1 MWDFSKLLGSLAGED
16 AAGFLGGVTD
26 PSAKKRMPPK
36 TELTPSESAG
46 QEMVAGMHEA
56 ATPPTTAPV
65 SGFRQGLAGGLK
77 SAGAAMGQMASSPDV
92 PMRPTQI
99 YDQPIITPYQATQVP
114 RFAQGGV
121 VPDGWS
127 QVGDGGNDPNAE
139 EWIHKKG
146 DKVVV
151 IPKNPPTN
159 PDNVMSQ
166 PITLPQQNGDYTIQ
180 QGRPGTQPVAVSP
193 QTPMGT
199 ADDITNPNLAT
210 QGNQPAQQEQQP
222 VDPLQALQQK
232 YADTAAQPI
241 KKQSFWKDFG
251 TNLILGANAFFNPQ
265 NGPSPMV
272 GWGAVKR
279 QNELNALDRQIKPL
293 EAIQAQKQASDTKQ
307 AQTQKIYAD
316 TIKQLADANHLR
328 VADFLAGK
336 KWDWQELNGRIF
348 KKNADGS
355 VDPWIDPETGKQGV
369 NKTGVPIERLLS
381 DGAKVGVT
389 GPQALTADSQMQ
401 EANARREQEANIF
414 NARSQ
419 QDVDKWNAD
428 TKLKTDIANQKA
440 MADWQSAKLSKA
452 VDLIKS
458 KADLFA
464 KSGEAQGLA
473 EQAQTLAQ
481 QGQDLQARIDDE
493 VDPAEQAKLQKE
505 LDGLTKQMGTLQGKF
520 GAVAGQFG
528 KSQELVNLYN
538 QSDIQKPKPVRFTP
552 RKFDGGVQPVQRGSA
567 SVANVRTPAQR
578 DAVIASIRRQ
588 GGTDADVQAFIE
600 EWNKTHK

>member
-199 ADDITNPNLAT
+199 ADDIVNPNLAT
-210 QGNQPAQQEQQP
+210 QGNHPVQQEQQH
-222 VDPLQALQQK
+222 VDPLQKLYQQK
-232 YADTAAQPI
+232 QDLNAQPI
-241 KKQSFWKDFG
+241 QKQSFWKDFG
-251 TNLILGANAFFNPQ
+251 TNLLLGANAFFNPQ
-265 NGPSPMV
+265 QGPTPLV

-279 QNELNALDRQIKPL
+279 QNENTALDRQIKPL
-293 EAIQAQKQASDTKQ
+293 EAIKTEQDKEAYNKARIDN
-307 AQTQKIYAD
+307 IYAD
-316 TIKQLADANHLR
+316 NELNKQRVTNEALYRKNILDDKATARKAAALNKINTSHIFDPTNAAHRALAKE
-328 VADFLAGK
+328 AGLDPDTMT
-336 KWDWQELNGRIF
+336 KWDFTAPHVAKIGDEKYLYDRTTGAFKPSGLPPDPNDKRQEF
-348 KKNADGS
+348 
-355 VDPWIDPETGKQGV
+355 
-369 NKTGVPIERLLS
+369 
-381 DGAKVGVT
+381 
-389 GPQALTADSQMQ
+389 
-401 EANARREQEANIF
+401 
-414 NARSQ
+414 
-419 QDVDKWNAD
+419 DVQ
-428 TKLKTDIANQKA
+428 IP
-440 MADWQSAKLSKA
+440 
-452 VDLIKS
+452 
-458 KADLFA
+458 
-464 KSGEAQGLA
+464 GE
-473 EQAQTLAQ
+473 
-481 QGQDLQARIDDE
+481 D
-493 VDPAEQAKLQKE
+493 
-505 LDGLTKQMGTLQGKF
+505 
-520 GAVAGQFG
+520 
-528 KSQELVNLYN
+528 
-538 QSDIQKPKPVRFTP
+538 TP
-552 RKFDGGVQPVQRGSA
+552 RKFMLTDKEA
-567 SVANVRTPAQR
+567 SGLAVRMQSTGLTIQAANERNAANNTARAANMATSDANKASIANVKSEEQFAKLASTIRMKYGTRRKDEAEA
-578 DAVIASIRRQ
+578 AVAKARE
-588 GGTDADVQAFIE
+588 D
-600 EWNKTHK
+600 WNAARK